1 MSGVT
6 HPDKSDDAISTTR
19 FFIMTT
25 IQSITSLGTLCQCAL
40 ECSRQSRWKE
50 HTQRFLIDLLPRALK
65 IQEEVRNGSYRV
77 KPTNDFIINERGH
90 IRHIESPAI
99 CDRDVQKSL
108 MKQVLTPS
116 LRPCLIYDNYASLT
130 QRGTD
135 FARKR
140 FRIMLQ
146 RYIQKYGTDGYIL
159 LGDVSKY
166 FENVDHEILKRLIAP
181 KIANESDDVKRLIYY
196 IIDTS
201 SKTCNGL
208 NLGGEPPQIFAVYYL
223 NRLDQ
228 FVKVVKGV
236 KYYGRY
242 MDDFFVIGRTKKELR
257 NLLEEIRGVLAS
269 LGLSINDKKTHII
282 RLSHSFTW
290 LQIKYIIKPTGK
302 ILRVM
307 SHDKIVRERR
317 RLKAFRRQVDEGNMT
332 DDDVWQCYQ
341 SWRGS
346 QKKDHTNCHRSLTKM
361 DHVYSSMF
369 KPANKR
375 PRQKRSDIV
384 RQVNREAELI
394 DFEYI
399 NEIHIQPHHADY

>member
-1 MSGVT
+1 
-6 HPDKSDDAISTTR
+6 
-19 FFIMTT
+19 MTT
-25 IQSITSLGTLCQCAL
+25 IKSITSLGALSQCAW
-40 ECSRQSRWKE
+40 ECSKQSRWKE

-65 IQEEVRNGSYRV
+65 IQEEVRNGTYRV
-77 KPTNDFIINERGH
+77 KPTNDFILNERGH

-166 FENVDHEILKRLIAP
+166 FENVDHEILKQLITP
-181 KIANESDDVKRLIYY
+181 KIVNEPDDVKRLIYY

-201 SKTCNGL
+201 SKTDKGL

-317 RLKAFRRQVDEGNMT
+317 RLKAFRRQVDKGNMT

-346 QKKDHTNCHRSLTKM
+346 QEKDHTNCHRSLTKM

-369 KPANKR
+369 KPATKR

-384 RQVNREAELI
+384 RQVNREAEPTDLK
-394 DFEYI
+394 YI
-399 NEIHIQPHHADY
+399 SYEIHIQPHHTDY

>member
-6 HPDKSDDAISTTR
+6 HPDKSDDAISTPR

-181 KIANESDDVKRLIYY
+181 KIANEPDDVKRLVYY

-242 MDDFFVIGRTKKELR
+242 MDDFFVIGRTKRELR

-290 LQIKYIIKPTGK
+290 LQIKYIIKPAGK

-317 RLKAFRRQVDEGNMT
+317 RLKAFRRQVDEGKMT

-346 QKKDHTNCHRSLTKM
+346 QEKDHTNCRRSLTKM

-369 KPANKR
+369 EPANKR

-384 RQVNREAELI
+384 RQVNREAEPI

-399 NEIHIQPHHADY
+399 NEIHIQPHHANY

>member
-6 HPDKSDDAISTTR
+6 HPDTSDDAISTPH

-181 KIANESDDVKRLIYY
+181 KIANEPDDVKLLIYY

-236 KYYGRY
+236 RYYGRY

-257 NLLEEIRGVLAS
+257 NLLEEIRGVLDS

-346 QKKDHTNCHRSLTKM
+346 QEKDHTNCHRSLTKM
-361 DHVYSSMF
+361 DHVYFSMF
-369 KPANKR
+369 KPATKR

-384 RQVNREAELI
+384 RQVNREAEPI

>member
-1 MSGVT
+1 
-6 HPDKSDDAISTTR
+6 
-19 FFIMTT
+19 MTT
-25 IQSITSLGTLCQCAL
+25 IKSITSLGTLCQCAL

-65 IQEEVRNGSYRV
+65 IQEDVRNRSYRV

-140 FRIMLQ
+140 FSIMLQ

-181 KIANESDDVKRLIYY
+181 KIANEPDDVKRLIYY

-201 SKTCNGL
+201 SKTDKGL

-317 RLKAFRRQVDEGNMT
+317 RLKAFRRQVDKGNMT

-346 QKKDHTNCHRSLTKM
+346 QEKDHTNCHRSLTKM

-369 KPANKR
+369 KPATKR
-375 PRQKRSDIV
+375 PHQKRSDIV
-384 RQVNREAELI
+384 RQVNRDAEPI
-394 DFEYI
+394 DLKYI
-399 NEIHIQPHHADY
+399 SYEIHIQPHHTDY

>member
-6 HPDKSDDAISTTR
+6 HPDTSDDAISASR
-19 FFIMTT
+19 FFFIMTT
-25 IQSITSLGTLCQCAL
+25 IKSITSLGALCQCAL

-65 IQEEVRNGSYRV
+65 IQEDVRNGAYRV

-140 FRIMLQ
+140 FRIMMQ
-146 RYIQKYGTDGYIL
+146 RYIQKYGTEGYIL

-181 KIANESDDVKRLIYY
+181 KISNEPDDVKRLIYY

-201 SKTCNGL
+201 SKTCKGL

-257 NLLEEIRGVLAS
+257 NLLEDIRGVLAS
-269 LGLSINDKKTHII
+269 LGLSINGKKTHII

-290 LQIKYIIKPTGK
+290 LQIKYIIKPTGR

-341 SWRGS
+341 SWRGTALR
-346 QKKDHTNCHRSLTKM
+346 DHNACYHSIQSM
-361 DHVYSSMF
+361 DALYASMF
-369 KPANKR
+369 TNHANRVKT
-375 PRQKRSDIV
+375 QRSHMSKEA
-384 RQVNREAELI
+384 NRKSETTDLKYCLTIAC
-394 DFEYI
+394 
-399 NEIHIQPHHADY
+399 IH

>member
-6 HPDKSDDAISTTR
+6 HPDTSDDAISTPH
-19 FFIMTT
+19 FFYMTT
-25 IQSITSLGTLCQCAL
+25 IKSITSLGALSQCAW
-40 ECSRQSRWKE
+40 ECSKQSRWKE
-50 HTQRFLIDLLPRALK
+50 HTQRFLIDLLPRTLK
-65 IQEEVRNGSYRV
+65 IQEEVRNGTYRV
-77 KPTNDFIINERGH
+77 KPTNDFILNERGH

-181 KIANESDDVKRLIYY
+181 KIANEPDDVKRLIYY

-201 SKTCNGL
+201 SKTCKGL

-228 FVKVVKGV
+228 FVKVVNSV

-242 MDDFFVIGRTKKELR
+242 KIGR
-257 NLLEEIRGVLAS
+257 A
-269 LGLSINDKKTHII
+269 
-282 RLSHSFTW
+282 
-290 LQIKYIIKPTGK
+290 
-302 ILRVM
+302 
-307 SHDKIVRERR
+307 
-317 RLKAFRRQVDEGNMT
+317 
-332 DDDVWQCYQ
+332 
-341 SWRGS
+341 
-346 QKKDHTNCHRSLTKM
+346 
-361 DHVYSSMF
+361 HV
-369 KPANKR
+369 
-375 PRQKRSDIV
+375 
-384 RQVNREAELI
+384 
-394 DFEYI
+394 
-399 NEIHIQPHHADY
+399 